1 VRFVSWECA
10 ILEECERGE
19 DVAKAVI
26 ESPRTRYRRISDG
39 GAASIASSDV
49 SQFQLLPRAGD
60 MVLSAKI
67 HEPVPELV
75 EAIVRTAMML
85 HEQLHHPAR
94 KLRPSALFAH
104 SRELIEVGLVED

>member
-1 VRFVSWECA
+1 
-10 ILEECERGE
+10 
-19 DVAKAVI
+19 
-26 ESPRTRYRRISDG
+26 
-39 GAASIASSDV
+39 
-49 SQFQLLPRAGD
+49 

-75 EAIVRTAMML
+75 EAIMRTAMML